1 MIEAYKCEFVWFL
14 PISCVSFSPLNR
26 PIDFR
31 DTHQVTIDCTTQWLA
46 VLPERERIR
55 DLKGKRMRAKEAR
68 KCRYQRR
75 RRRKSIVVREV
86 EGKLRVERANCRPAN
101 CSFTQLLA
109 PVCFVLLTKWRIRK
123 SFSRKL
129 SLAFPALP
137 ILQSLLPFPQTTVAA
152 LSLSPTAARS
162 RNLLPSSSINPL
174 VRPLHITCLYTLL
187 YASLK
192 TGLKKRD
199 RANSTLT

>member
-14 PISCVSFSPLNR
+14 PISCVSFCPLNR

-31 DTHQVTIDCTTQWLA
+31 DTHQVTIDWTTQWLA
-46 VLPERERIR
+46 VVPERERIK

-75 RRRKSIVVREV
+75 RRRRRKSIVVREV
-86 EGKLRVERANCRPAN
+86 GELRVERANCRPAN

-109 PVCFVLLTKWRIRK
+109 PVWFVLLTKWRIRK

-152 LSLSPTAARS
+152 LSLFLRRQPEAETSCPT
-162 RNLLPSSSINPL
+162 
-174 VRPLHITCLYTLL
+174 VR
-187 YASLK
+187 
-192 TGLKKRD
+192 
-199 RANSTLT
+199 

>member
-1 MIEAYKCEFVWFL
+1 MSL
-14 PISCVSFSPLNR
+14 SDSCPFPVFPFPPLNR

-31 DTHQVTIDCTTQWLA
+31 DTHQVTIDCATQWLA
-46 VLPERERIR
+46 VVPERERIK

-109 PVCFVLLTKWRIRK
+109 PVCFVLLTKWRISK

-137 ILQSLLPFPQTTVAA
+137 PPSYPPIVAPFPSDHRRCFISFSDGSQKQKPLAQQFDK
-152 LSLSPTAARS
+152 
-162 RNLLPSSSINPL
+162 SI
-174 VRPLHITCLYTLL
+174 RPLHITFLYTLP
-187 YASLK
+187 YASIK
-192 TGLKKRD
+192 AGLKKRD
-199 RANSTLT
+199 RANST

>member
-1 MIEAYKCEFVWFL
+1 MSL
-14 PISCVSFSPLNR
+14 SDSCPFPVFPFPPLNR

-137 ILQSLLPFPQTTVAA
+137 PPSYPPIVAPFPSDHRRCFISFSDGSQKQKPLAQQFDK
-152 LSLSPTAARS
+152 
-162 RNLLPSSSINPL
+162 SI
-174 VRPLHITCLYTLL
+174 RPLHTSRFSTHFYICIYK
-187 YASLK
+187 SRPK
-192 TGLKKRD
+192 EKRP
-199 RANSTLT
+199 ALIQH

>member
-86 EGKLRVERANCRPAN
+86 EGKLRVERANSRPAN

-129 SLAFPALP
+129 SLAFPARPHYRP
-137 ILQSLLPFPQTTVAA
+137 IVASFPSDHRRCFISFSDGSQKQKPLAQQFDKSIGTTSTHHVSLHT
-152 LSLSPTAARS
+152 
-162 RNLLPSSSINPL
+162 SICIFKD
-174 VRPLHITCLYTLL
+174 RP
-187 YASLK
+187 K
-192 TGLKKRD
+192 EKRP
-199 RANSTLT
+199 R